1 MANSIA
7 KQMADMAKWKG
18 FTNPIVVVVASDS
31 EVVVTVRGA
40 FAPNTRERSDRAS
53 RGRYQ
58 RILGKRVN
66 HCYTRLPKPS
76 CLGRFRFG

>member
-40 FAPNTRERSDRAS
+40 FDPT
-53 RGRYQ
+53 
-58 RILGKRVN
+58 LGNEVIEQAEAAIKEFLEN
-66 HCYTRLPKPS
+66 E
-76 CLGRFRFG
+76 